1 MKTFKMISL
10 QLADEDALVDIEI
23 EDGLIINKEDDKGT
37 WLVEAFVDHKYIPYF
52 ENAHAKDK
60 EITVQVIITK
70 KDNDPAAFLTK
81 VCCVKK
87 LKKHASILLTGKLTK
102 PKSIYPQQLL
112 EQLLED
118 GLTGEQLL
126 SEFKEKIITR
136 PKLMPA
142 KTSSS

>member
-1 MKTFKMISL
+1 LKTFKMISL
-10 QLADEDALVDIEI
+10 QLADADALVDIEI

-52 ENAHAKDK
+52 EDAHANDAD
-60 EITVQVIITK
+60 IIVQVVITK

-102 PKSIYPQQLL
+102 PINVYPQQLL
-112 EQLLED
+112 EQLLNN
-118 GLTGEQLL
+118 GLTGDQLL
-126 SEFKEKIITR
+126 AEFKDKIISR
-136 PKLMPA
+136 PKIHTA
-142 KTSSS
+142 KSSS